1 MGGVSESRDGC
12 LRSKAMA
19 KLSPDQRNYKYLADA
34 ERVGIHKP
42 ILAALYVAHA
52 SPKLDDEETGLGIS
66 PVNRIG
72 LSDVNTFAKQVYYGA
87 NTIRSLTDS
96 LRAKGW
102 EASQLWDGH
111 QGRYTDRFILAVAAG
126 YVPTVRD
133 EQAARLEA
141 CKGDVLAKAYQ
152 EDLGIDLGR
161 EKLPR
166 NQAYLDS
173 SLLKLAI
180 EIPRFYKGLPHERS
194 ALLEAYRIWQG
205 LDGPAAAMTALGLP
219 GMGTADGGTP
229 NYATVDGE
237 LLKFIQE
244 AVSAYRGFP
253 QEREALLRLSQLWRQ
268 QDSREEAIAVLAFN
282 TSPQTNLTTIDP
294 ALMAFVQRVP
304 QNYRGEA
311 SQRNALTEVVQLW
324 RQLKSRAETL
334 QSLGLNAQ
342 SLTQARNDPKALE
355 NAAAILDRELLGF
368 LNRIPSFY
376 AQKDHQREALI
387 RMVQLWRGLAT
398 REQAIASLFEDLKR
412 MNQARRG
419 SPDAPPEPV
428 VVVPARPQRWEP
440 DNIQVY
446 ASIIPNGS
454 FTWAEATHGG
464 SRMPPDQDTVDAIVR
479 IAKLAQQARDRIGRP
494 FHVTSWYRPPDVNR
508 SAGGA
513 SQSRHIVGDAID
525 FYCDGLT
532 GDQLYWLLD
541 PWWPGGLGRYSHLP
555 YISHIDARDYR
566 VRWVH

>member
-1 MGGVSESRDGC
+1 
-12 LRSKAMA
+12 MA

>member
-1 MGGVSESRDGC
+1 
-12 LRSKAMA
+12 MA
-19 KLSPDQRNYKYLADA
+19 KLSPDQRNYKYLGDA

-42 ILAALYVAHA
+42 ILAALYVAHS
-52 SPKLDDEETGLGIS
+52 SPQLEDGETGLGIS
-66 PVNRIG
+66 PANRIG
-72 LSDVNTFAKQVYYGA
+72 LSDVNTFAKQVYYAA
-87 NTIRSLTDS
+87 NTIRSLTES

-102 EASQLWDGH
+102 ESSQLWDAS
-111 QGRYTDRFILAVAAG
+111 QGRYTDRFLLAVAAG
-126 YVPTVRD
+126 YAPTVRD
-133 EQAARLEA
+133 EKAARLEG

-152 EDLGIDLGR
+152 EDLGIDFGR
-161 EKLPR
+161 EKLPS

-180 EIPRFYKGLPHERS
+180 DIPRFYQGLPHERE
-194 ALLEAYRIWQG
+194 ALLEAYRIWRG
-205 LDGPAAAMTALGLP
+205 LDGRDAAMTALGLP
-219 GMGTADGGTP
+219 GMEMADGTP

-244 AVSAYRGFP
+244 GVSSYRGFP

-268 QDSREEAIAVLAFN
+268 QDSREEAIAMLAVS
-282 TSPQTNLTTIDP
+282 TSPQTDLAIIDP

-334 QSLGLNAQ
+334 QSLGLNPQTLQ
-342 SLTQARNDPKALE
+342 SARNDPKALE

-387 RMVQLWRGLAT
+387 RMVQLWRNLGT
-398 REQAIASLFEDLKR
+398 REQAIQSLLDDLKR

-419 SPDAPPEPV
+419 SPDAPPEPL

-440 DNIQVY
+440 RNIQIH

-464 SRMPPDQDTVDAIVR
+464 TRMPPDQDTVDAIVR
-479 IAKLAQQARDRIGRP
+479 IARLAQQARDRIGRP
-494 FHVTSWYRPPDVNR
+494 FHVTSWYRPPEVNR

-541 PWWPGGLGRYSHLP
+541 PWWPGGLGRYSNLP